1 MSRPLDRDICPED
14 LSPYA
19 PKWARDAA
27 DARSGRRQVAGLK
40 ATENPNDDTPR
51 SGADSTTVNEPVLVD
66 AYRIPPSLEPT
77 LIPQP
82 PPVPRTRYIL
92 GILVQ
97 VSVAACIAAVIAL
110 SMLAVFPTTWLIA
123 GRTQN
128 DKLVALTAR
137 YSIPTIYD
145 LREFVD
151 AGGLVSYGASLSES
165 YRRVDEYVGRVRSLM
180 ICQ

>member
-1 MSRPLDRDICPED
+1 M
-14 LSPYA
+14 
-19 PKWARDAA
+19 
-27 DARSGRRQVAGLK
+27 
-40 ATENPNDDTPR
+40 
-51 SGADSTTVNEPVLVD
+51 
-66 AYRIPPSLEPT
+66 
-77 LIPQP
+77 
-82 PPVPRTRYIL
+82 
-92 GILVQ
+92 Q